1 MSVTIRSVGTRV
13 AMALV
18 TLAAQSALAAPPD
31 PLADALA
38 RPLAAS
44 RAETAPSRAQEPG
57 TALPPSLRA
66 AYIQARQN
74 EAGRAYQMTARGAQV
89 AAHNAAHHLALQL
102 DEQGMHLR
110 GRDGKAL
117 GSLQLVRA
125 GCADRPAL
133 LTKVPPQARGTR
145 VEYPRAGLTEWYVNG
160 PLGIEQGFTVARDP
174 GCRRLAFELQLG
186 PEWAATLVG
195 SGPQARIELQDRR
208 SGQRLYYSDLFARDA
223 RGRELGAQ
231 LQLLRPAAQTIRL
244 EVDAAGARYPVEI
257 DPLMWTQQ
265 PLPTSDGATGD
276 VTGFSLSISGST
288 AVVAAPGK
296 TVGTNFQQGQ
306 VYVFTRTGDT
316 WTEQQKI
323 PAAEPQYNGVFGY
336 VVALSGDTLVITAP
350 TQTVGDSVQ
359 QGRIYVYTRT
369 GDTWTEQ
376 QRLTASDG
384 GPGQQFGQLMALS
397 GDTIVVGSPLKT
409 VGTSSLQGQVYVFT
423 RTGTTWAE
431 SQILTASDAAAND
444 FFGSSVAVSGD
455 TMVVGAAQKNMVQ
468 GQVYVFTRTNNVW
481 SEQQII
487 TAADG
492 KSGDNLGARVAVS
505 GDTLVASAPGAT
517 VGENDVQ
524 GKVYVFTRTGT
535 TWTEQQQLAA
545 SDGMPSEGFG
555 AALAVSGDNVVVG
568 NYQKVVG
575 TNALQGQA
583 YLFTRTGTTWTEQ
596 QIVTPVDG
604 AAGEYFGYA
613 VALDGSTALVS
624 SVLKKVGEVERQ
636 GLAYVIA
643 PPRSENGVACAA
655 GSDCQSGFCTDGVCC
670 STACGDGSKTD
681 CQSCVAAES
690 GGTDGT
696 CAPIAAR
703 LQTVCRAAAG
713 TCDGAEYCDGTST
726 ACPSDALLPAGT
738 VCLAA
743 ADASVRD
750 AVCSGT
756 SATCPDPLQNPSP
769 DPDQPSSPAY
779 RFSGG
784 GLGGCAAAGP
794 LGGAAAPGA
803 AGAAGVITALLLFV
817 SARRRVA
824 R

>member
-13 AMALV
+13 AMALI
-18 TLAAQSALAAPPD
+18 TLAAQSALAGSPGPLAD
-31 PLADALA
+31 PLAT
-38 RPLAAS
+38 PLADPLATS
-44 RAETAPSRAQEPG
+44 RAETALSRAQKPR
-57 TALPPSLRA
+57 TALPPGLRA
-66 AYIQARQN
+66 AYIQARQS

-102 DEQGMHLR
+102 DAQGVHLQGR
-110 GRDGKAL
+110 GGAAL

-125 GCADRPAL
+125 GCADSPAL
-133 LTKVPPQARGTR
+133 LAEVPPQARGTR

-160 PLGIEQGFTVARDP
+160 PMGIEQGFTVSRDP

-186 PEWAATLVG
+186 REWAATLVG

-223 RGRELGAQ
+223 QGRELTAQ
-231 LQLLRPAAQTIRL
+231 LQLHAQTIRL
-244 EVDAAGARYPVEI
+244 EVDAAGARYPVEV

-276 VTGFSLSISGST
+276 VTGFSLAISGST

-296 TVGTNFQQGQ
+296 TIGTNFQEGQ
-306 VYVFTRTGDT
+306 VYIFTRTGDT

-323 PAAEPQYNGVFGY
+323 LSPAPQYNGVFGY
-336 VVALSGDTLVITAP
+336 VVALSGDTLAITSP
-350 TQTVGDSVQ
+350 TQTVGESTQ
-359 QGRIYVYTRT
+359 QGELFVYTRT
-369 GDTWTEQ
+369 NNVWTEQ

-444 FFGSSVAVSGD
+444 FFGFSVGVSGD
-455 TMVVGAAQKNMVQ
+455 TLVIGASQKNAVQ

-492 KSGDNLGARVAVS
+492 KSGDNLGSRVAIS
-505 GDTLVASAPGAT
+505 GDTLVAAAPGAT
-517 VGENDVQ
+517 VGENAVQ
-524 GKVYVFTRTGT
+524 GKVYVFTRVGT
-535 TWTEQQQLAA
+535 TWTEQQQIAA
-545 SDGMPSEGFG
+545 SDGQPNEGFG
-555 AALAVSGDNVVVG
+555 SALAISGNNLVVG
-568 NYQKVVG
+568 HYQKVVG
-575 TNALQGQA
+575 TNAQQGQA
-583 YLFTRTGTTWTEQ
+583 YLFSRTGTTWTEQ
-596 QIVTPVDG
+596 QILTPVDG

-613 VALDGSTALVS
+613 VAIDGSTALVS

-643 PPRSENGVACAA
+643 PPRSENGAACAA
-655 GSDCQSGFCTDGVCC
+655 GSDCQSDFCADGVCC
-670 STACGDGSKTD
+670 NTACGGGSKTD
-681 CQSCVAAES
+681 CQSCAAAES

-696 CAPIAAR
+696 CTPIAAR
-703 LQTVCRAAAG
+703 LQTLCRAAAG
-713 TCDGAEYCDGTST
+713 TCDGAEYCDGTGT
-726 ACPSDALLPAGT
+726 DCPSDTLLPAGT

-743 ADASVRD
+743 ADATVRD

-756 SATCPDPLQNPSP
+756 SATCPAPLPR
-769 DPDQPSSPAY
+769 DPDQPTSPVY
-779 RFSGG
+779 QFSGG

-794 LGGAAAPGA
+794 LGGGAAPGA
-803 AGAAGVITALLLFV
+803 AGAACVTTALLLLV
-817 SARRRVA
+817 SARRRVL